1 MLKGF
6 FKKIKEVAGDLSPFA
21 GLAASAFGLGPLYST
36 LIGAGV
42 PLLAGR
48 GGQQA
53 LAGGIGGYFGGKT
66 FGSRFGGQVPYVSPL
81 DILKNKGISG
91 VGGLDA
97 ASKVTPARDLVFD
110 RFKDSLVF
118 DKFGKDN
125 PLRYAPSAIL
135 GSGVLAGLGA
145 FEDPTLTDMTRDEFQ
160 YDAANNPFLIKDRFL
175 KKAQDADII
184 GNEPGD
190 VYDFLKKFGLIP
202 NRDGNRMTFE
212 DGEGTVM
219 GITPQKLTRMP
230 TTEEIIESSNR
241 IAQMEGQQEYEAYLK
256 RLILESLKKGKP
268 ERDTVIPG
276 KGGKGN
282 FTPADIR
289 QMPTISRE
297 MASGGGI
304 GDLIEPGMM
313 GGQIGGDRVNPTGG
327 RLVGMGAGRED
338 LLEGEIVDPNT
349 GQTQDILVS
358 NNEHVIPEYTL
369 FALGGGDTEKGQQ
382 IMDNLRAKTKPQ
394 AEAMGYDFQGA
405 EDGSMNYAPLMAQD
419 GIDSGTI
426 GKSDNK
432 IFDLSKKL
440 KFLQEGIENEQRI
453 LEMTR
458 DQKSADKLRQL
469 QAEQRSLLD
478 RLGITKDDLARI
490 NMNMK
495 DGTDTKGIDTINKDV
510 GGLMTAAKELSDFL
524 RSGNRELTEE
534 DAMKQSVI
542 AVQRFGADK
551 VREMI
556 QANRMRQ
563 MEINKQK
570 GMISRSPGVEVFD
583 LPTMGAQD
591 GIGTNDPTKNLQAM
605 ISKMMAQGKS
615 IKEIMAIMSKL
626 KMGMPQRAQM
636 PMMKAMDGM
645 GTEEVNGLKK
655 MGMQD
660 GSMTGDPM
668 LQKGLGNILDS
679 MAKAEQ
685 MNMMS
690 T

>member
-1 MLKGF
+1 
-6 FKKIKEVAGDLSPFA
+6 
-21 GLAASAFGLGPLYST
+21 
-36 LIGAGV
+36 
-42 PLLAGR
+42 
-48 GGQQA
+48 
-53 LAGGIGGYFGGKT
+53 
-66 FGSRFGGQVPYVSPL
+66 
-81 DILKNKGISG
+81 
-91 VGGLDA
+91 
-97 ASKVTPARDLVFD
+97 
-110 RFKDSLVF
+110 
-118 DKFGKDN
+118 
-125 PLRYAPSAIL
+125 
-135 GSGVLAGLGA
+135 
-145 FEDPTLTDMTRDEFQ
+145 
-160 YDAANNPFLIKDRFL
+160 
-175 KKAQDADII
+175 
-184 GNEPGD
+184 
-190 VYDFLKKFGLIP
+190 
-202 NRDGNRMTFE
+202 
-212 DGEGTVM
+212 
-219 GITPQKLTRMP
+219 
-230 TTEEIIESSNR
+230 
-241 IAQMEGQQEYEAYLK
+241 
-256 RLILESLKKGKP
+256 
-268 ERDTVIPG
+268 
-276 KGGKGN
+276 
-282 FTPADIR
+282 
-289 QMPTISRE
+289 
-297 MASGGGI
+297 
-304 GDLIEPGMM
+304 
-313 GGQIGGDRVNPTGG
+313 
-327 RLVGMGAGRED
+327 
-338 LLEGEIVDPNT
+338 
-349 GQTQDILVS
+349 
-358 NNEHVIPEYTL
+358 
-369 FALGGGDTEKGQQ
+369 
-382 IMDNLRAKTKPQ
+382 TKPQ

-405 EDGSMNYAPLMAQD
+405 EDGSMNYAPLMAQ
-419 GIDSGTI
+419 
-426 GKSDNK
+426 
-432 IFDLSKKL
+432 
-440 KFLQEGIENEQRI
+440 
-453 LEMTR
+453 
-458 DQKSADKLRQL
+458 
-469 QAEQRSLLD
+469 
-478 RLGITKDDLARI
+478 
-490 NMNMK
+490 